1 MSSKPP
7 KALIEDPT
15 LIPEASA
22 SFLSIVTF
30 GWITSL
36 LTLGYSRPLEPSD
49 LYKLQ
54 DHRSAARIASL
65 INASFDRRV
74 KEVAEYNARLARG
87 ETSPGLKGIWWT
99 IRGNRRQREK
109 KWREVDGRK
118 KASLVWAIN
127 DSVKWWF
134 WSAGIFKVIGDTAQ
148 ITSPLLVKV
157 SVHDQAQDGLT
168 NYHQTCRPSSTLL
181 PNLMLVATLASR
193 GFLKWVRG

>member
-1 MSSKPP
+1 
-7 KALIEDPT
+7 
-15 LIPEASA
+15 LIPEANA

-54 DHRSAARIASL
+54 DHRSAARIAYL
-65 INASFDRRV
+65 INKSFDRRV
-74 KEVAEYNARLARG
+74 KEAAEYNALLARG
-87 ETSPGLKGIWWT
+87 EISPGLKSAWWT
-99 IRGNRRQREK
+99 IRSNRRQREK

-118 KASLVWAIN
+118 KASLLWAIN

-148 ITSPLLVKV
+148 VTGPLLVKV
-157 SVHDQAQDGLT
+157 SVHHQDGLT
-168 NYHQTCRPSSTLL
+168 DYLN
-181 PNLMLVATLASR
+181 
-193 GFLKWVRG
+193 